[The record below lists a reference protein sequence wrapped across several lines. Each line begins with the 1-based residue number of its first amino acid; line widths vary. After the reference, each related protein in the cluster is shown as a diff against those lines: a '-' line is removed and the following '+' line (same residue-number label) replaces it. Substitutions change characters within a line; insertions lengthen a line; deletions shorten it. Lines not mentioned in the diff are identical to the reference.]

1 MLRERSR
8 ATPCFRG
15 GTCGVSPIPASPALI
30 PVEAA
35 EDVEPAF
42 LPAIQVQ
49 AQDGR
54 EDE

>member
-8 ATPCFRG
+8 ATPCFLG
-15 GTCGVSPIPASPALI
+15 YPQGHHIPTSPAAV

-35 EDVEPAF
+35 EDVEPAL
-42 LPAIQVQ
+42 LPAVQVQ

>member
-1 MLRERSR
+1 MLRKRSR
-8 ATPCFRG
+8 ATPCFSG
-15 GTCGVSPIPASPALI
+15 GTCGVSPIPTSLAPV

-35 EDVEPAF
+35 EDVKPAF